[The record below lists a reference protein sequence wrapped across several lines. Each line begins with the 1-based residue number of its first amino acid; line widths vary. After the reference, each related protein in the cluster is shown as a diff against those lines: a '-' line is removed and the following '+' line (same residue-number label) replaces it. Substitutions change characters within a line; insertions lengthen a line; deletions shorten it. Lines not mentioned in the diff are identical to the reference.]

1 MIQYWRC
8 ESGFKQIE
16 EWEPDCWVKVT
27 KPSSEELSQLEECFN
42 APIDFMQDIEDVE
55 ERPRTESDS
64 GWLMTLLRIPNK
76 EIDADGDPH
85 YNTLPM
91 GVLVRGDVFITI
103 CYFPTEMVADFI
115 KWTNRKNIAE
125 RTRYDLCLSLFL
137 SSSVWYLKY
146 LKQINAQMK
155 SAEDALEESMDNDEL
170 LRIMQIEKYLVYF
183 ITSMRGNEVV
193 LVRLKKHLRHLP
205 YDEDLLDDVEVELQ
219 QAFTTA
225 NIYSNILE
233 RQQSSYSSI
242 ISNSLNAIMK
252 RLTVI
257 TIILMIPTGISS
269 FFGMNLRNGIESWI
283 WGFPL
288 VVILTIFVSI
298 IGYVTFKK
306 QKLF

>member
-8 ESGFKQIE
+8 DNGFKQIG

-27 KPSSEELSQLEECFN
+27 KPSPEELREIEERFD
-42 APIDFMQDIEDVE
+42 APIDFMRDIEDVE

-76 EIDADGDPH
+76 EVDADGDFI
-85 YNTLPM
+85 YNTLPF
-91 GVLVRGDVFITI
+91 GVLVKADIFITI
-103 CYFPTEMVADFI
+103 CYYPTEMVADFI
-115 KWTNRKNIAE
+115 KWTNRKSITE
-125 RTRYDLCLSLFL
+125 RNRYDLCLSLFL

-155 SAEDALEESMDNDEL
+155 SAEDALEERMDNEEL
-170 LRIMQIEKYLVYF
+170 LRIMRIEKFLVYF
-183 ITSMRGNEVV
+183 ITSMRGTEVV

-242 ISNSLNAIMK
+242 ISNSLNVIMK
-252 RLTVI
+252 RLIVI
-257 TIILMIPTGISS
+257 TIILMIPTGIAS
-269 FFGMNLRNGIESWI
+269 FFGMNLYNGMEQWT
-283 WGFPL
+283 WGFP
-288 VVILTIFVSI
+288 VIVILTLAISFG
-298 IGYVTFKK
+298 GYLTFKK